1 VKRFKN
7 ILYILDGTM
16 PKHLNS
22 AERVAKL
29 ARQNEASVSAFI
41 VDETTL
47 LDELSL
53 KISGRYNEIKQ
64 AILQQNTINIDRFLS
79 HELWSGLDVRAE
91 YSETSG
97 FISIIQKVLRDK
109 HDLVI
114 KEETLDHGL
123 DQLTMRLVRKCPC
136 PVWVIKRSS
145 ENFRRIFAAID
156 VGEDSLEARALNKKI
171 IELTHSLA
179 ENEHGEAH
187 YLHAWELEH
196 ESMLTSPRFKVSP
209 EEICEMKEKL
219 NKKRMEE
226 LNFLLKETHIRHK
239 TDNIHLREGK
249 IEDVIKKGIVDLKI
263 DVVVMGSLARS
274 GIPGLLIGNQAE
286 KTLNNIKC
294 TVLIVKPDGFV
305 SPVKL

>member
-7 ILYILDGTM
+7 ILYVLDGTM
-16 PKHLNS
+16 PNHLNS
-22 AERVAKL
+22 AERVARL

-47 LDELSL
+47 LDELSQ
-53 KISGRYNEIKQ
+53 KISGRYTEIKQ
-64 AILQQNTINIDRFLS
+64 AILQQNTINIDRFLG
-79 HELWSGLDVRAE
+79 HALWSGLDVKAE
-91 YSETSG
+91 YSKTSG
-97 FISIIQKVLRDK
+97 FIPIIQKVLRDK

-123 DQLTMRLVRKCPC
+123 DQLTMRLIRKCPC
-136 PVWVIKRSS
+136 PVWVIKRGS
-145 ENFRRIFAAID
+145 ESFQRIFAAID
-156 VGEDSLEARALNKKI
+156 VGENSLEARALNKKI

-179 ENEHGEAH
+179 QNEHGDAH

-219 NKKRMEE
+219 NKNCMEE
-226 LNFLLKETHIRHK
+226 LIFLLKETHIRHK
-239 TDNIHLREGK
+239 TDNIHLIEGK
-249 IEDVIKKGIVDLKI
+249 IEDVIKKGIADLKI
-263 DVVVMGSLARS
+263 DVVVMGSVARS

-305 SPVKL
+305 SPVTL